1 MPALLACVLALG
13 TVVPAADR
21 AAAPPQRVASLN
33 LAADEVLVEILPP
46 GQLVAV
52 TRLIDERGTSN
63 VVGRVPP
70 SVPRFARADVERL
83 IALAPDLVIVSEYT
97 DPDLLKLVERAG
109 MRVHRMSG
117 LATHAGFRQAILDL
131 GHAVGAPAGAER
143 LVARFDA
150 TLAGL
155 RRRLKGAPRPRV
167 LYWANPHTAGAG
179 SAIGALIECGGGSNV
194 GAELGLQGVVPL
206 GAERAF
212 VADPD
217 VVLVG
222 TGWGTAQSLREH
234 PLLSQLRAVRDGKVV
249 ELPTELLVALSHHSA
264 RACWRLGHALH
275 PARVPTPEP

>member
-1 MPALLACVLALG
+1 MQALLACVLAAG
-13 TVVPAADR
+13 TLAPTAER
-21 AAAPPQRVASLN
+21 AAAPRSVASLN

-46 GQLVAV
+46 ERLVAV

-97 DPDLLKLVERAG
+97 DPDLLKLVEQAG

-131 GHAVGAPAGAER
+131 GHAVGARAGAER

-150 TLAGL
+150 TLADL
-155 RRRLKGAPRPRV
+155 RRRLQGAPRPRV

-194 GAELGLQGVVPL
+194 GAALGLQGVVPL

-234 PLLSQLRAVRDGKVV
+234 PLLSQLRAVREGKVV